1 MSKTFISTCSWRP
14 AVSRCQVTAGSVAST
29 ALATG
34 DLILKVSNID
44 SVDLTHNEAQD
55 IIKNTHDVLQLTI
68 HKGGLLTPPEPIMS
82 SSQAIPYDSYKSTPN
97 GNIPAMSASSNE
109 YHYYE
114 RQAPPKTQSGHGYGG
129 QDGHGY
135 QGQGYQDPNRSASG
149 YGSPAS
155 SLSPNRGGY
164 QPPSYE
170 TVTNSNYGYSSPVSV
185 DVKPTYQ
192 RQSSQDSSG
201 SRGYG
206 RQSSGGSGPMSPNY
220 GMTQSMSSCYSG
232 QSEPSYGRQFSNV
245 SQSTS
250 GTYGRTDTMSP
261 SYGEPSYG
269 RQLSNNSQR
278 RAETRSPSFG
288 RQEYGRQL
296 SNSSQHRTDTM
307 SPTYGERHD
316 SPSYGRQM
324 LNTSQPQSYGFS
336 GSTAQQ
342 SSPRSQAPAP
352 WTYGAPLPPA
362 ETQPQ
367 YSFARQ
373 PSREQP
379 QPTESQYGRLPS
391 YEHTPPSETQPQ
403 YSYGRQTS
411 REQPAETQP
420 QYGYARQPSWEQPVE
435 TQPHF
440 SHASQHDSRPQ
451 VPDTSTPQYPS
462 NANYQS
468 CVPQNAYPYSS
479 SSNSPDYSSPYTS
492 QPYSTTQTAPGHDDS
507 LVKQSI
513 RFAPRDNTTFAPTK
527 WQPQSPSPQFI
538 PPPPPPIEQ
547 LQRESRHSAPAV
559 PAAPPPPP
567 PPPPP
572 PLPPVGGFKRP
583 TMTATSSIHAQDG
596 TDGPHIPDCV
606 QKQMAKG
613 PGSKSPFTYA
623 AVSKDDLLKFKQKH
637 RRQKKPQVEHELNDS
652 PTKSATVS
660 AGPGSAVISH
670 GQYNSPADAYIGQ
683 SSGGIGVQPAK
694 PSQTQEAPK
703 PQRNYQYVPKP
714 ASSPSNK
721 EFDPTQ
727 SAAYKMIHGITDE
740 KKTFRQ
746 RPKPEELEPEFK
758 PLNPEDDLGYEE
770 ETFKKFLP
778 SDPSKQSR
786 SFKLLQ
792 RYTKDEEEEMS
803 SGKKEASGVYEET
816 HCKAARQTSSTVP
829 SKAFRKL
836 QRAIGADPDEILEE
850 VKQHKPKPCSLQP
863 EEPPRPATV
872 AEYPAPVPAHMAKA
886 PVYDTAHAT
895 PPKPESEMSPAEL
908 RAWKRQQKRFASGGG
923 DIPDYQPAWQVQA
936 QQQPQWQPP
945 AQPEDQPPARWEPHI
960 QHEAWKVQPTP
971 EWQAKVESL
980 QKKNKLNEWEPPGEK
995 QWKANEPAPA
1005 WQAIAHERR
1014 KSNEALSQMS
1024 QMQPYHSHQSSAPTW
1039 QKDVRPKRTDDDD
1052 VGGIIEEGF
1061 EPKLYRGGNIPS
1073 KAFKK
1078 LQIATGSFDLNSSG
1092 ATTKSSR
1099 SSRTSSQRSTP
1110 SKELMQPH
1118 ASKPFPERQLS
1129 YEEIKANQEL
1139 KALPN
1144 VEAAKQESVVNEAE
1158 DQTVTQTQIETLHN
1172 IMSDLTA
1179 KQRVYL
1185 DSVSIDTESREQVD
1199 VSTPAPKPTEAKEVV
1214 EVSTPAPKYT
1224 EAKED
1229 IEVPRPAPKPTEA
1242 KKEVELSTP
1251 APKHKE
1257 AQPQV
1262 TELKE
1267 SAEKPIQPTEL
1278 LTEVTGDVR
1287 LDFRPSEPPSPLEMP
1302 PEEPVKEQQKITAE
1316 KHPANVPIES
1326 SLSPGEQG
1334 LPRKDEEISRV
1345 EDVTAKMEEDVLIT
1359 IPKPTTSELTDEKT
1373 PNVAADDSSETK
1385 TSSGSKGDDSL
1396 TMDVGEN
1403 NSGEGLSF
1411 EGLQPAV
1418 TCQVKGYC
1426 EDGNS
1431 SQKSSTFTRHEVSGN
1446 AAGALAMEQ
1455 VDDMTTDF

>member
-1 MSKTFISTCSWRP
+1 METIWLRRP
-14 AVSRCQVTAGSVAST
+14 SPDVPWGFRLQGGRDYQQPLSVQRVTAGSVAST

-440 SHASQHDSRPQ
+440 SHASQHDSRP
-451 VPDTSTPQYPS
+451 
-462 NANYQS
+462 
-468 CVPQNAYPYSS
+468 
-479 SSNSPDYSSPYTS
+479 
-492 QPYSTTQTAPGHDDS
+492 
-507 LVKQSI
+507 
-513 RFAPRDNTTFAPTK
+513 
-527 WQPQSPSPQFI
+527 
-538 PPPPPPIEQ
+538 
-547 LQRESRHSAPAV
+547 
-559 PAAPPPPP
+559 
-567 PPPPP
+567 
-572 PLPPVGGFKRP
+572 
-583 TMTATSSIHAQDG
+583 QDG